1 MSAFRFITHAL
12 LAGFIVASATTVGTA
27 EAQGKKKPAAAAKR
41 KSGLETSKRF
51 KAGKDQTK
59 VDFDEAAIEGQAKNP
74 FGTLLN
80 SRDQDFNRGF
90 IKLRYNWHDYMKLG
104 AMGMSQ

>member
-1 MSAFRFITHAL
+1 MSAFRFITPAL
-12 LAGFIVASATTVGTA
+12 LAVFFAASAMTFHTA
-27 EAQGKKKPAAAAKR
+27 EAQAKKPAAAAKG

-80 SRDQDFNRGF
+80 SREQDFNRGF